1 MLHEFTSQNFEGGV
15 GGGGGGAPRLFLES
29 EQKRDQARS
38 KALEIYSRQFCR
50 KSNTRIF
57 NLDFYSTNSDGCP

>member
-1 MLHEFTSQNFEGGV
+1 MSANNFLTKQK
-15 GGGGGGAPRLFLES
+15 R

-38 KALEIYSRQFCR
+38 KALEIYFRQFCR

-57 NLDFYSTNSDGCP
+57 NLDFYSTNSVGCP

>member
-1 MLHEFTSQNFEGGV
+1 MLHEFTSQNFEQGGV
-15 GGGGGGAPRLFLES
+15 GGGGGDTRLFLEC

-38 KALEIYSRQFCR
+38 KALEIYFRQFCR

-57 NLDFYSTNSDGCP
+57 NLDFYSTNSVGCP